1 MAENKKS
8 FLMYCDW
15 QSTFESLTDEEAGQL
30 IKHFFKYVNDE
41 NPAADNRLI
50 SIVFEPMKAVLKND
64 LKKWEYRQEQR
75 AEAGRRSAEN
85 RKLKSTTVDETQRPL
100 TTVNE
105 IQRPLTNVDDTSIS
119 FGVNGNVNGNGNGNV
134 NGNVKEEEYNITTPP
149 TPKGEKTP
157 KLVDKSSLNYK
168 ARIMFEDCYK
178 SMFENAYYWT
188 AKDAGQMAQLIKKL
202 SFQIKEK
209 KGGAEISDDEVLSG
223 LDYLLKNIS
232 DRWILENYTVTTIA
246 TKYNEI
252 IAQIKN
258 GNKKNIRITSEK
270 DEREFIDAVINGV
283 GRAEYERNQRVQWG
297 GG

>member
-8 FLMYCDW
+8 FLMYCNW

-85 RKLKSTTVDETQRPL
+85 RKMKSTTVDET
-100 TTVNE
+100 
-105 IQRPLTNVDDTSIS
+105 QRPLTNVDDTSIS
-119 FGVNGNVNGNGNGNV
+119 FGVNGNVNVNVNGNGNV
-134 NGNVKEEEYNITTPP
+134 NVKEEEYNITTPP

-157 KLVDKSSLNYK
+157 KLVDKSSLNYR
-168 ARIMFEDCYK
+168 ARMMFEDCYK

-209 KGGAEISDDEVLSG
+209 KGGAEISDDEVLTG

>member
-1 MAENKKS
+1 M
-8 FLMYCDW
+8 
-15 QSTFESLTDEEAGQL
+15 
-30 IKHFFKYVNDE
+30 
-41 NPAADNRLI
+41 
-50 SIVFEPMKAVLKND
+50 
-64 LKKWEYRQEQR
+64 
-75 AEAGRRSAEN
+75 
-85 RKLKSTTVDETQRPL
+85 

-134 NGNVKEEEYNITTPP
+134 NVKEEEYNITTPP